1 MLFQGS
7 LATESAVLKL
17 SGKVFDKPFQ
27 GPVSAALLVLTTT
40 YPKYFPHPTENH
52 FIQAIVFDSEL
63 SAYDAVMSGEV
74 KPGHVLVI
82 RYEGP
87 KGRSAS
93 EELILPMGLVMLAK
107 ITTEICKSMP
117 PPCSITCTMS

>member
-1 MLFQGS
+1 MLLQGS

-27 GPVSAALLVLTTT
+27 GPVSALLLLTTT
-40 YPKYFPHPTENH
+40 YPKWTSKQQLSPT
-52 FIQAIVFDSEL
+52 FQAIVFDSEL
-63 SAYDAVMSGEV
+63 SAYDAVMAGDV

-87 KGRSAS
+87 KGRYN
-93 EELILPMGLVMLAK
+93 
-107 ITTEICKSMP
+107 
-117 PPCSITCTMS
+117 